1 MGNVSG
7 IVKSGL
13 KRTVLYDVLVRV
25 RARRETKGRTEADRA
40 SIEAWERSGRPIP
53 PPDAVKQRTVR
64 EYGERFGLDCFVE
77 TGTCLGAMLDAVK
90 GCFKKIYS
98 IELDKAL
105 FENAEIRF
113 RPYKHIRLLQGD
125 SSALLSMVLQ
135 DLQQPCLFWLDAHYS
150 GGFTAKGEIET
161 PVLKELESV
170 FQHPTP
176 GHAILIDD
184 ARCFT
189 GEHDYPTIEELR
201 RFVLA
206 RWPDA
211 AFRVEDD
218 IIRIHPH
225 EAKS

>member
-25 RARRETKGRTEADRA
+25 RARRETKRRTDTDRA
-40 SIEAWERSGRPIP
+40 LIEAWERSGRPIP
-53 PPDAVKQRTVR
+53 PPDAVKQRTVS

-98 IELDKAL
+98 IELDETL

-125 SSALLSMVLQ
+125 SADLLPGLLNEVR
-135 DLQQPCLFWLDAHYS
+135 QPSLFWLDAHYS
-150 GGFTAKGEIET
+150 GGFTAKGEVAT
-161 PVLKELESV
+161 PVLNELES
-170 FQHPTP
+170 
-176 GHAILIDD
+176 
-184 ARCFT
+184 
-189 GEHDYPTIEELR
+189 
-201 RFVLA
+201 
-206 RWPDA
+206 
-211 AFRVEDD
+211 
-218 IIRIHPH
+218 
-225 EAKS
+225 

>member
-1 MGNVSG
+1 MGNLSG

-13 KRTVLYDVLVRV
+13 KRTVLYNLLVRF
-25 RARRETKGRTEADRA
+25 RARRETEKRTETDREL
-40 SIEAWERSGRPIP
+40 IEAWERSGRPIP

-77 TGTCLGAMLDAVK
+77 TGTCLGAMLDAVR
-90 GCFKKIYS
+90 GCFKRIYS

-113 RPYKHIRLLQGD
+113 RSYRHIRLLQGD
-125 SSALLSMVLQ
+125 SGDLLPSILREI
-135 DLQQPCLFWLDAHYS
+135 QQPCLFWLDAHYS
-150 GGFTAKGEIET
+150 GGFTAKGEAET

-170 FQHPTP
+170 LLHDVS
-176 GHAILIDD
+176 GHSILIDD
-184 ARCFT
+184 ARDFT
-189 GEHDYPTIEELR
+189 GANDYPTIEELR

-211 AFRVEDD
+211 AFRVEHD
-218 IIRIHPH
+218 IIRIHPK
-225 EAKS
+225 ER